1 MDGVKVMG
9 FGKLE
14 FGWVGQPLPKIWD
27 TLGHKLAKNMAAR
40 AVLEAKNGH
49 KWP

>member
-14 FGWVGQPLPKIWD
+14 FGWVGQPNSNLPKPITF
-27 TLGHKLAKNMAAR
+27 TLSMAQK
-40 AVLEAKNGH
+40 VDF
-49 KWP
+49 